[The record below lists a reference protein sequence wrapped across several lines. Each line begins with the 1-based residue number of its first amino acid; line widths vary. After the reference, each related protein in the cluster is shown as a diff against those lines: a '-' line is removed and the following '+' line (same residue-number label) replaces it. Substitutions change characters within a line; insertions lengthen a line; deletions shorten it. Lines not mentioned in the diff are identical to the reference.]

1 MPAASVPSSSH
12 SAWRPVTR
20 LSATQCS
27 TALRAFRTS
36 RSFEPAIDPP
46 PSSLETDSLGSR
58 RRFRGGKPSG
68 ASLRRQSC
76 DCARAGLSSAF
87 GAPRRGLAGT
97 RHTCAWTRPGSGLK
111 YLAYALMTE
120 TLPPVRIALHRNRPR
135 DSVSNRDR
143 WSDSLPH
150 FNRDPRQPYRIRF
163 RRQQLRHR

>member
-12 SAWRPVTR
+12 SARQPVTR

-36 RSFEPAIDPP
+36 RSFEPAIEPP

-87 GAPRRGLAGT
+87 GAPRRGLART
-97 RHTCAWTRPGSGLK
+97 RHTCAWTRPGLK
-111 YLAYALMTE
+111 YLAYALMME

-135 DSVSNRDR
+135 DRVSNRDR

-150 FNRDPRQPYRIRF
+150 ERRDPRQPYRIRF